1 MPSVNAERLLR
12 DLRSLRRFGGAE
24 RHSLGVIRPSL
35 SAEDMAARNWLLDR
49 FEDAGLERSLDGVG
63 VAFGRSPN
71 PGPALLVGSHSD
83 TQPRGGWL
91 DGAMGVIFGLEC
103 ARALAEDPAT
113 AHFAVDVASWTDE
126 ESTYLGMVGS
136 KSFCGL
142 LPPGAVDAARSEV
155 GVRDEQGLV
164 KIAPQEPLLD
174 ALARAGLAG
183 RDTLTMEPGRY
194 VGFFEAHIEQGPSLE
209 ASGNQI
215 GVGERVYLPC

>member
-1 MPSVNAERLLR
+1 VPT
-12 DLRSLRRFGGAE
+12 SLATVAV
-24 RHSLGVIRPSL
+24 SAVDTPTAASAPPLCTRPSL
-35 SAEDMAARNWLLDR
+35 
-49 FEDAGLERSLDGVG
+49 
-63 VAFGRSPN
+63 
-71 PGPALLVGSHSD
+71 
-83 TQPRGGWL
+83 
-91 DGAMGVIFGLEC
+91 
-103 ARALAEDPAT
+103 AT